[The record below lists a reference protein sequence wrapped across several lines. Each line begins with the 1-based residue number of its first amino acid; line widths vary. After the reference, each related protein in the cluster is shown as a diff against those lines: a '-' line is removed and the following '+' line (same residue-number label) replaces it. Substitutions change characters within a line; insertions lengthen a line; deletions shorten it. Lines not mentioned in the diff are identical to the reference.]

1 MGSSSDII
9 TVDLTPS
16 TPDTQT
22 KYTASDMKDK
32 ASATCNLCKDIV
44 CHVNVCTSNYNRH
57 LQRRNKA
64 EYELWSQNASFK
76 EEKNDNKFKQVSLE
90 DSLSSS
96 LSSYASKYGP
106 SHPRQRLAKKSAF
119 IQAMKIV
126 DQKFRV
132 PSRGS
137 ITSDY
142 LPKLHQQITK
152 RLKHEC
158 SSTDFLS
165 LTLDGWT
172 DRR

>member
-1 MGSSSDII
+1 
-9 TVDLTPS
+9 
-16 TPDTQT
+16 
-22 KYTASDMKDK
+22 MKDK

-106 SHPRQRLAKKSAF
+106 SHPRQVELTKMIF
-119 IQAMKIV
+119 QNLIV
-126 DQKFRV
+126 GLD
-132 PSRGS
+132 
-137 ITSDY
+137 
-142 LPKLHQQITK
+142 
-152 RLKHEC
+152 
-158 SSTDFLS
+158 LS
-165 LTLDGWT
+165 LAISEKICIYTSYE
-172 DRR
+172 DR

>member
-1 MGSSSDII
+1 
-9 TVDLTPS
+9 
-16 TPDTQT
+16 
-22 KYTASDMKDK
+22 

-64 EYELWSQNASFK
+64 EYELWSQNPSFK
-76 EEKNDNKFKQVSLE
+76 EKKNDNKFKQVSLE

-96 LSSYASKYGP
+96 PSSHTSKYGP

-119 IQAMKIV
+119 IQAMNIV

-132 PSRGS
+132 PSRRS

-142 LPKLHQQITK
+142 LPKLRQHITK
-152 RLKHEC
+152 RLKHAC
-158 SSTDFLS
+158 SSTDFL
-165 LTLDGWT
+165 
-172 DRR
+172 

>member
-1 MGSSSDII
+1 
-9 TVDLTPS
+9 
-16 TPDTQT
+16 
-22 KYTASDMKDK
+22 MKDK

-64 EYELWSQNASFK
+64 EYELWSQNPSFK
-76 EEKNDNKFKQVSLE
+76 EKKNDNKFKQVSLE

-96 LSSYASKYGP
+96 PSSHTSKYGP
-106 SHPRQRLAKKSAF
+106 SHPRQRLAKKTAF

-132 PSRGS
+132 PSRRS

-142 LPKLHQQITK
+142 LPKLRQHITK
-152 RLKHEC
+152 RLKHAC

-165 LTLDGWT
+165 LTFDGWT
-172 DRR
+172 GRRMRAFLRCYNALY